1 MTATIQVE
9 GVTPTAIAGPRV
21 RRDIQGLRAI
31 AVIAVVL
38 DHLLHWPSGGFAG
51 VDIFF
56 VISGFLITGILL
68 RMHDTAA
75 TNAPGSHSFTDF
87 YTRRIRRIVPAAV
100 TVLVV
105 TTTLGFLL
113 FNRGKA
119 LSTLWDAVF
128 AFFFVSNWHFA
139 ATGTDYFQAG
149 DSLSPLQHFWSLSL
163 EEQFYLVWPVLVLG
177 CLALGARFTR
187 SSLRDGSQQ
196 QGSLRGGS
204 EQQGSLQDRSQQ
216 GGSLQDRSQ
225 QGGSQWHPNLPGRLI
240 VWAVVA
246 AVVVVSFSFS
256 LTETATHPTAAYF
269 STFSR
274 AWELGAGALLAIS
287 APLFARMP
295 RALCVLLAW
304 VGSIILIA
312 SLFVIDDTLPFPAP
326 WAALPVGATL
336 LVIAAGI
343 RGSTTG
349 LFPLTNPVSVFVGN
363 LSYSLYLWHLP
374 VIVFALLFLPAPTL
388 ENTLI
393 IGALILAVSLV
404 SYFLIEQP
412 LHRSPWLQSFDSG
425 PHTSGPYT
433 SGPHT
438 SEPPTHD
445 TDGVTRRQARSAA
458 WQEWR
463 DRFGTQFILSTV
475 GLVAVVAVIAVS
487 IEVSLRDAPLPGA
500 PVSSSLA
507 VPDQDPTVA
516 LQADLASAASS
527 SAWPSD
533 LSPSLDDAIS
543 RTSSDNPANSCFA
556 VGDTPNFDDCTW
568 GSHSAPNH
576 LYLVGDSTAL
586 AYAPAFK
593 EIAEASAGLWQVTA
607 VGLYGCRFTDVLVQN
622 DGSGVMDVCTQRK
635 DDIAAK
641 IAADAPRLVVVS
653 NAFALGKSSAGTP
666 LSVDDITTSTLAES
680 AKYNAAGRL
689 VYLAPPPLG
698 SDLGRCY
705 SQVSSPQD
713 CNAGIDQAWQDFA
726 GATEAAA
733 SANGDHF
740 VTSLPFSCSNGV
752 CPAFAGTLPTKYD
765 SVHLTAEYSAH
776 IGPVIQQEFVA
787 LGLM

>member
-9 GVTPTAIAGPRV
+9 GIAPTTLATPRV
-21 RRDIQGLRAI
+21 RRDIQGLRAV
-31 AVIAVVL
+31 AVIAVIL

-51 VDIFF
+51 VDVFF
-56 VISGFLITGILL
+56 VISGFLITDMLF
-68 RMHDTAA
+68 RRHETTA
-75 TNAPGSHSFTDF
+75 TNSFTAF
-87 YTRRIRRIVPAAV
+87 YGRRIRRIVPAAV

-105 TTTLGFLL
+105 TTALGFLL
-113 FNRGKA
+113 FNRGRA
-119 LSTLWDAVF
+119 LSTLLDAVF

-163 EEQFYLVWPVLVLG
+163 EEQFYLVWPVLILG
-177 CLALGARFTR
+177 CLALGSRLT
-187 SSLRDGSQQ
+187 Q
-196 QGSLRGGS
+196 RG
-204 EQQGSLQDRSQQ
+204 
-216 GGSLQDRSQ
+216 
-225 QGGSQWHPNLPGRLI
+225 HGRLI
-240 VWAVVA
+240 AGIVVTT
-246 AVVVVSFSFS
+246 VVVISFAFS
-256 LTETATHPTAAYF
+256 LAETAAHPTEAYF

-274 AWELGAGALLAIS
+274 AWELGAGALLAIC
-287 APLFARMP
+287 APLFARLP
-295 RALCVLLAW
+295 RAFCVLLAW
-304 VGSIILIA
+304 VGLIILLA
-312 SLFVIDDTLPFPAP
+312 SLFVINDTLPFPAP

-336 LVIAAGI
+336 LVIGSGI
-343 RGSTTG
+343 RGSKTG
-349 LFPLTNPVSVFVGN
+349 LFPLTNALSVFVGN

-374 VIVFALLFLPAPTL
+374 VIVFALLLLPAPTL
-388 ENTLI
+388 ENALI
-393 IGALILAVSLV
+393 IGGLILATSLI

-412 LHRSPWLQSFDSG
+412 LHRSPWLKRFGSQTGGSQAGAQFDG
-425 PHTSGPYT
+425 DDLRG
-433 SGPHT
+433 GK
-438 SEPPTHD
+438 
-445 TDGVTRRQARSAA
+445 RAARNAA

-463 DRFGTQFILSTV
+463 DRFGTQFILSAV
-475 GLVAVVAVIAVS
+475 GLVALVAVIAVS
-487 IEVSLRDAPLPGA
+487 VEVSLRDAPLPGSPIA
-500 PVSSSLA
+500 TSLA

-516 LQADLASAASS
+516 LQAQLAAAASS
-527 SAWPSD
+527 SSWPTD

-543 RTSSDNPANSCFA
+543 RTSSDSPASACFA
-556 VGDTPNFDDCTW
+556 VGDTPNFDECTW

-593 EIAEASAGLWQVTA
+593 EIAEASDGLWQITT
-607 VGLYGCRFTDVLVQN
+607 VGLYGCRFTEVLVQN
-622 DGSGVMDVCTQRK
+622 DGSGVMDSCTQRK

-653 NAFALGKSSAGTP
+653 NAFALGTSSVGTP
-666 LSVDDITTSTLAES
+666 LSVGDITSSTSAES
-680 AKYNAAGRL
+680 AKYNAAGRV

-698 SDLGRCY
+698 TDLGRCY

-726 GATEAAA
+726 AATDAAA
-733 SANGDHF
+733 TADGDHF

-776 IGPVIQQEFVA
+776 IGPVILQSLVA